1 MDAASRPRRGS
12 PRCTSVPCSLVR
24 CEVPFEGSGASRGAA
39 FLGGFVTMRVRVYA
53 QYTETPGFH
62 CVLLACPGNEAYPR
76 SAVSE
81 PVHVIAPEE
90 RARMLAQP
98 RPRSLPM
105 APLAK
110 PGQRHLPLQSEVREQ
125 DRVWRP
131 IYAVW
136 EITLKCD
143 LSCRHCGSRAGKAR
157 PDELSTEECLDLV
170 NQMAD
175 LGVKEVTVIGGEAYL
190 RDDWTDIIREISRR
204 GMQATMT
211 TGGRGVTLERAT
223 AAKAAGLQNVSV
235 SLDGMRE
242 THDRLRGVKGS
253 FDSAL
258 AAMRNLQAAG
268 IRVTTNTQIN
278 RLSLPELP
286 DILETMIEYGSLAW
300 QLQLTVP
307 MGRAVDEPEV
317 MLQPYE
323 LLQLFP
329 LLSELKTRADEG
341 GVMLWPGNN
350 LGYFGPYESVLRGK
364 LPRGHGGSCGAGRV
378 TLGIEADGAIKGCPS
393 LTTKNWTGGNIRDAS
408 LQDIWERST
417 ALRFTRDRTVK
428 DLWGYCATCYYANTC
443 RAGCTWMGD
452 TLLGKPGNN
461 PYCHHRTLEMKK
473 AGKRE
478 RIERVEAAPGEPFDY
493 GLFRIVEES
502 FDYGPPQAESGTEH
516 T

>member
-1 MDAASRPRRGS
+1 MDRIDVIPESARG
-12 PRCTSVPCSLVR
+12 RL
-24 CEVPFEGSGASRGAA
+24 
-39 FLGGFVTMRVRVYA
+39 MK
-53 QYTETPGFH
+53 
-62 CVLLACPGNEAYPR
+62 
-76 SAVSE
+76 
-81 PVHVIAPEE
+81 
-90 RARMLAQP
+90 QP
-98 RPRSLPM
+98 RPRSLPL
-105 APLAK
+105 APVAP
-110 PGQRHLPLQSEVREQ
+110 PGRRKLPLHDSVRPVDQ
-125 DRVWRP
+125 AWRP

-157 PDELSTEECLDLV
+157 PDELSTDECLDLV

-190 RDDWTDIIREISRR
+190 RDDWTDIIRAISRR

-211 TGGRGVTLERAT
+211 TGGRGISKERAR
-223 AAKAAGLQNVSV
+223 AAKQAGLQNVSV

-253 FDSAL
+253 FDAAV
-258 AAMRNLQAAG
+258 AAMDNFREAG

-286 DILETMIEYGSLAW
+286 EILDTMIAHHSLAW
-300 QLQLTVP
+300 QMQLTVP

-323 LLQLFP
+323 LLELFP
-329 LLSELKTRADEG
+329 LLAKLKQRADEHRIL
-341 GVMLWPGNN
+341 LWPGNN
-350 LGYFGPYESVLRGK
+350 LGYFGPYESELRGA

-393 LTTKNWTGGNIRDAS
+393 LTTKNWTGGNIRDAR
-408 LQDIWERST
+408 LVDIWERSE
-417 ALRFTRDRTVK
+417 ALRFTRNRTVD
-428 DLWGYCATCYYANTC
+428 DLWGYCRTCYYANTC

-461 PYCHHRTLEMKK
+461 PYCHHRALEMQRM
-473 AGKRE
+473 GKRE
-478 RIERVEAAPGEPFDY
+478 RIERVTAAPGEPFDF
-493 GLFRIVEES
+493 GLFRIVLE
-502 FDYGPPQAESGTEH
+502 PTQAVVPTSTGSTCERTDP
-516 T
+516 